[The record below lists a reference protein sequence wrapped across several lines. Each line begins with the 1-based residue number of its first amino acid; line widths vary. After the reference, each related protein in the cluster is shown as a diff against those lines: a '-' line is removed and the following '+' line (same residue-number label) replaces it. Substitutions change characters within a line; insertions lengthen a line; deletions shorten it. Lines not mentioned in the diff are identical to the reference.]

1 MGESL
6 RRSCVR
12 CLSRRRMTLECNTQH
27 TVSLFSFWERRDWY
41 HSIPIILVGMTLH
54 FFFFRS
60 VLLLSLCVVGE
71 LLERA
76 LCGPWLIGRVLW
88 GWGALGAFD
97 RFVDGVLW
105 CWDVVSGDGCRVR
118 HMSDGDKSCVA
129 VNTYHVIHESIG
141 TSLLVLE

>member
-1 MGESL
+1 M
-6 RRSCVR
+6 
-12 CLSRRRMTLECNTQH
+12 
-27 TVSLFSFWERRDWY
+27 
-41 HSIPIILVGMTLH
+41 
-54 FFFFRS
+54 
-60 VLLLSLCVVGE
+60 VGE

-76 LCGPWLIGRVLW
+76 LCGPWLIGRVFW
-88 GWGALGAFD
+88 KWGALGAFD

-129 VNTYHVIHESIG
+129 ENTYHVIHESIA

>member
-1 MGESL
+1 MVSFDSDYSGGDDASPFFLQVSFISSL
-6 RRSCVR
+6 PV
-12 CLSRRRMTLECNTQH
+12 
-27 TVSLFSFWERRDWY
+27 FW
-41 HSIPIILVGMTLH
+41 
-54 FFFFRS
+54 
-60 VLLLSLCVVGE
+60 GE

-129 VNTYHVIHESIG
+129 ENTYHVIHESIA